1 MKNPLLPDPDTHPRL
16 YAREYL
22 RHRRFCDFLCFVL
35 GMMFVPVV
43 GWFLLWMAR
52 FVFAL

>member
-1 MKNPLLPDPDTHPRL
+1 MKNPLLPDPVTHPRL

-22 RHRRFCDFLCFVL
+22 RHRRFRDFLCFIF
-35 GMMFVPVV
+35 GMLLVPVV
-43 GWFLLWMAR
+43 GWFLLWAAR